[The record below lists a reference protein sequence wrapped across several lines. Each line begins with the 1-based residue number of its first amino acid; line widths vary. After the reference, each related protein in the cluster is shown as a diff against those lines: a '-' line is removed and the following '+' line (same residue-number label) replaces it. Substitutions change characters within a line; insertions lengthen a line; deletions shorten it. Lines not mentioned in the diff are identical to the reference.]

1 MAQTIS
7 YEIVKNGY
15 TFRDTIVLS
24 DNQVMAKQDIEA
36 EKLKRF
42 DAWYLLITTPVEN
55 PNPEEP
61 EVDNG

>member
-1 MAQTIS
+1 MIIPFT
-7 YEIVKNGY
+7 VTKHGH
-15 TFRDTIVLS
+15 TLRDSLVLS
-24 DNQVMAKQDIEA
+24 DDHGLTLNEIEA
-36 EKLKRF
+36 IKQARF

>member
-1 MAQTIS
+1 MKIPFSIS
-7 YEIVKNGY
+7 KHGH
-15 TFRDTIVLS
+15 TLHDTIVLP
-24 DNQVMAKQDIEA
+24 DDHKLTQKQIDA
-36 EKLKRF
+36 LKQARF